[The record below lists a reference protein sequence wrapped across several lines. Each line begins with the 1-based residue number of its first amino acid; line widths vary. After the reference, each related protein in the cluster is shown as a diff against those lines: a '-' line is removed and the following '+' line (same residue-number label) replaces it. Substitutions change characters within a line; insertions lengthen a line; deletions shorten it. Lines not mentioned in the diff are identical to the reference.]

1 MKHIAKL
8 LGTALLTASLL
19 SVSASAAIGDIKI
32 NAGGVTKAPVQDGK
46 ISVEEYGNCTP
57 LVFDGSGKNTEG
69 TWAGTKWGTE
79 KFTIYSAWDAKNL
92 YLGITVEGDTTN
104 NQVTKD
110 SLKDNCPFG
119 KTDSFQ
125 LGFNPGAIVKG
136 THPDL
141 FCIAIN
147 DGECYVE
154 ADAFRS
160 TKDGE
165 QNVKNYTGLKAFGTK
180 YSDSGINY
188 SFEVAIPWT
197 EICVNGAGRSG
208 EGAKVFD
215 MTGELKKIKAGYE
228 LPFFFVY
235 TDKDANGGNIF
246 IRSDVTTGA
255 KWVAE
260 DMGSIAFVL
269 QAAPKTTTAAQ
280 TADVSALLTLALAA
294 SAGAFV
300 ALRKKH

>member
-1 MKHIAKL
+1 
-8 LGTALLTASLL
+8 
-19 SVSASAAIGDIKI
+19 
-32 NAGGVTKAPVQDGK
+32 
-46 ISVEEYGNCTP
+46 
-57 LVFDGSGKNTEG
+57 
-69 TWAGTKWGTE
+69 
-79 KFTIYSAWDAKNL
+79 
-92 YLGITVEGDTTN
+92 
-104 NQVTKD
+104 
-110 SLKDNCPFG
+110 
-119 KTDSFQ
+119 
-125 LGFNPGAIVKG
+125 
-136 THPDL
+136 
-141 FCIAIN
+141 
-147 DGECYVE
+147 
-154 ADAFRS
+154 
-160 TKDGE
+160 
-165 QNVKNYTGLKAFGTK
+165 
-180 YSDSGINY
+180 
-188 SFEVAIPWT
+188 
-197 EICVNGAGRSG
+197 
-208 EGAKVFD
+208 